1 MATTTRA
8 VLRQRLSEAIG
19 DYTTMTTTSA
29 GAADGTTLVDSGIRN
44 LSGGRD
50 DDAFEGWYVLLT
62 SGAASGE
69 IKRVLQSRES
79 VNSIT
84 LQEAFS
90 IQVASGITYELHR
103 NDPALKHN
111 AINRGIEELS
121 SQIPLP
127 LRDETLVVDNLLTN
141 WDFETF
147 ADSEIGRAHV

>member
-29 GAADGTTLVDSGIRN
+29 GAVDGTTLVDVGIRN
-44 LSGGRD
+44 LPGGRD

-62 SGAASGE
+62 SSAASGE

-90 IQVASGITYELHR
+90 IQVAGSVTY
-103 NDPALKHN
+103 
-111 AINRGIEELS
+111 
-121 SQIPLP
+121 
-127 LRDETLVVDNLLTN
+127 
-141 WDFETF
+141 
-147 ADSEIGRAHV
+147 